1 MIPLLHAPV
10 SRGGCRHT
18 LGRPSITS
26 DTSRRRKSKCFRRVL
41 KQNRVHGRLHAHD
54 QGDAL
59 SVGDQ
64 MLNVEFRLQQ
74 LQLRLQRAKAREDFE
89 TASLL
94 RDQISHTQLQLRKIQ
109 IDREHEIIRYD
120 IGNVIEH
127 KRYGYRGI
135 IMGYTATCEASR
147 SWVSMMNVA
156 ALERGLNQ
164 PFYHVLV
171 DSRDRPGGQ
180 TTYVAE
186 ENIMIRPWCE
196 ISHPLVDKYFISTTE
211 GEHHMPEY
219 KPSAEL
225 RGIFLKDL

>member
-1 MIPLLHAPV
+1 V
-10 SRGGCRHT
+10 
-18 LGRPSITS
+18 
-26 DTSRRRKSKCFRRVL
+26 RRTI
-41 KQNRVHGRLHAHD
+41 RLHAHPRD
-54 QGDAL
+54 DAV
-59 SVGDQ
+59 SVGDE
-64 MLNVEFRLQQ
+64 LLRIEFKLQQ
-74 LQLRLQRAKAREDFE
+74 LQLRLQRATAQEDYE

-94 RDQISHTQLQLRKIQ
+94 KEQISHTQLQLRKIQ

-120 IGNVIEH
+120 IGDVIEH

-135 IMGYTATCEASR
+135 IMGYTPECQASAAWR
-147 SWVSMMNVA
+147 VSMNVE
-156 ALERGLNQ
+156 ALERGTAQ

-196 ISHPLVDKYFISTTE
+196 IVHPLVQRYFVISSAKEEEEEEE
-211 GEHHMPEY
+211 GQDIGMTPSY

>member
-1 MIPLLHAPV
+1 MIPLLNAPV
-10 SRGGCRHT
+10 SRGGCRHV
-18 LGRPSITS
+18 LGRPIA
-26 DTSRRRKSKCFRRVL
+26 DTRSNSSRIQETYFRRVL
-41 KQNRVHGRLHAHD
+41 KQIRAHGRLHD

-59 SVGDQ
+59 SVADQ
-64 MLNVEFRLQQ
+64 ILSVEFKLQQ

-94 RDQISHTQLQLRKIQ
+94 RDQISCTQLQLRKIQ

-127 KRYGYRGI
+127 KRYGYRGV
-135 IMGYTATCEASR
+135 IMGYTATCEASP
-147 SWVSMMNVA
+147 SWVSMMNVG
-156 ALERGLNQ
+156 ALERGPDQ

-196 ISHPLVDKYFISTTE
+196 ISHPLINKYFISTTE
-211 GEHHMPEY
+211 GEDRTPEY